1 MAKCDGL
8 ENRRGESPAQVRI
21 LYPPQR
27 TKSKIFTLLERQFA
41 KQIIRFAVQ
50 NRRFLRCL
58 DVKL

>member
-1 MAKCDGL
+1 
-8 ENRRGESPAQVRI
+8 
-21 LYPPQR
+21 
-27 TKSKIFTLLERQFA
+27 LLERQFA